1 MKTSESVRAQ
11 RSYLKNADA
20 NRRRRKAES
29 QDDELR
35 RRVYRALQ
43 QFGSNSKSGGKR

>member
-1 MKTSESVRAQ
+1 MKTSESNR
-11 RSYLKNADA
+11 RTYLKNADA
-20 NRRRRKAES
+20 NRRRRKAKN